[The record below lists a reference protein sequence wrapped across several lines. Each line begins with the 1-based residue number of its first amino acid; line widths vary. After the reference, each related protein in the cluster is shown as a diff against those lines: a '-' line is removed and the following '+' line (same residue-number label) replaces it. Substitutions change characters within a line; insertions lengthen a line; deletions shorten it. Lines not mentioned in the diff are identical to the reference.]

1 MFPTIQKWL
10 RDSPPID
17 EARPA
22 PDCPPVTFAELWEP
36 IAAGACTA
44 LAASLPAAVEASA
57 LRDLRDELIL
67 RLSELGESTVWK
79 HFNARR
85 TLRDLVLA
93 HIEADGRGCGR
104 ATYCRAT
111 EELRADGLQALT
123 EQYPVLRRH
132 LATAVT
138 LWLASSRELVERV
151 SHDHRLLADTF
162 AFPIG
167 ARLTGIRPGLSDPHR
182 GGRSVAILTFT
193 SPAGKGTRAVVYK
206 PKDLRADAAYH
217 RLIEEVPAPKTIDES
232 LRGLTVLVRDGYG
245 YMEHISHEIC
255 ANDIE
260 LRAFYRNAGRLTAV
274 LYVLGCND
282 CHNENLIAHRDQ
294 LVLVDAETLFQS
306 VPRRREKDRT
316 STLVRSDLHE
326 RILDSVVKIGLL
338 PQWFFIGG
346 KRTPRDVSGLG
357 IQVPASE
364 RELGPG
370 WIALNSDGMMSGDV
384 ERAARLPTSSPVG
397 IGNRNRLSEFVADYC
412 DGFAC
417 QLTAIAGAKESWLGD
432 DGYLARFR
440 ELRSR
445 FIRRPTWIYLWA
457 RRQACEANSLVAEAD
472 QQRVLAQLDQSSGLA
487 TEADEKAL
495 LAAEAAQLAN
505 LDIPFFEQ
513 PVAGRD
519 VVICDGAALSGYFAR
534 SGLQNAE
541 RKVELLNDAEIQLQL
556 ALIRGVL
563 AAKDLR
569 AHQSGPPDPT
579 LTHGLFDVPS
589 DEERWAATAAVGAIL
604 LRTAV
609 VDNNGGVE
617 WLGIDAAGD
626 AERASYG
633 PLGPSLYGGR
643 LGIAVFLAALARAR
657 PGEPDAEAYRKLAIG
672 SCSDLLQLLNAHDP
686 AVDMRRWWRD
696 QPLGVAG
703 SGGQLLAV
711 LLLRDLL
718 HEFERPIAAGLSALL
733 GALDSQLLRDDEDL
747 DVVFG
752 CAGLIGPLLKIGT
765 SSAIALARAAGDR
778 LVDRQDESGGWILA
792 SIGSKPLTGFSHGA
806 SGMLAALARLGA
818 ATGHDAYLD
827 AAARALHYERRQFDP
842 GEGNWPDLRGHGQE
856 HTAPAF
862 MVSWCHGAPG
872 IALARLCLSRT
883 PLWDAHIEQDLQH
896 ALPPT
901 TDATLPED
909 CICCG
914 RFGRAAILRAASE
927 SEGDQRWRGAA
938 EQLEAQ
944 GLVRKRSVGNYSF
957 GDVFGLFQGA
967 AGVGLAL
974 VDGMARGKASLV
986 PAILSAGLLE

>member
-1 MFPTIQKWL
+1 M
-10 RDSPPID
+10 
-17 EARPA
+17 
-22 PDCPPVTFAELWEP
+22 
-36 IAAGACTA
+36 
-44 LAASLPAAVEASA
+44 
-57 LRDLRDELIL
+57 
-67 RLSELGESTVWK
+67 
-79 HFNARR
+79 
-85 TLRDLVLA
+85 
-93 HIEADGRGCGR
+93 
-104 ATYCRAT
+104 
-111 EELRADGLQALT
+111 
-123 EQYPVLRRH
+123 
-132 LATAVT
+132 
-138 LWLASSRELVERV
+138 
-151 SHDHRLLADTF
+151 
-162 AFPIG
+162 
-167 ARLTGIRPGLSDPHR
+167 
-182 GGRSVAILTFT
+182 
-193 SPAGKGTRAVVYK
+193 
-206 PKDLRADAAYH
+206 
-217 RLIEEVPAPKTIDES
+217 
-232 LRGLTVLVRDGYG
+232 
-245 YMEHISHEIC
+245 
-255 ANDIE
+255 
-260 LRAFYRNAGRLTAV
+260 
-274 LYVLGCND
+274 
-282 CHNENLIAHRDQ
+282 
-294 LVLVDAETLFQS
+294 
-306 VPRRREKDRT
+306 
-316 STLVRSDLHE
+316 
-326 RILDSVVKIGLL
+326 
-338 PQWFFIGG
+338 
-346 KRTPRDVSGLG
+346 
-357 IQVPASE
+357 
-364 RELGPG
+364 
-370 WIALNSDGMMSGDV
+370 
-384 ERAARLPTSSPVG
+384 
-397 IGNRNRLSEFVADYC
+397 
-412 DGFAC
+412 
-417 QLTAIAGAKESWLGD
+417 
-432 DGYLARFR
+432 
-440 ELRSR
+440 
-445 FIRRPTWIYLWA
+445 
-457 RRQACEANSLVAEAD
+457 AEAD

-842 GEGNWPDLRGHGQE
+842 GEGNWPDLRA
-856 HTAPAF
+856 TRWTRA
-862 MVSWCHGAPG
+862 HGAGVYGQLVPRR
-872 IALARLCLSRT
+872 ARHCARPAVPVANAAMGCAYRARPPT
-883 PLWDAHIEQDLQH
+883 CT
-896 ALPPT
+896 PPT

-944 GLVRKRSVGNYSF
+944 GLVRKRSLGNYSF